1 MHKQPSMNSRFT
13 QAAGLSLKQLSYLL
27 AVKETLNFTRAGELC
42 FVTQS
47 TLSGGLAEL
56 ERQLGVKL
64 VERDR
69 QRVALTPIGEE
80 VARRARELLAASQDL
95 LNIASQ
101 ASDPACGEFTLGVI
115 PTIAPFLLSRIL
127 TTLQTAFP
135 RLQVNVRESQ
145 THVLLA
151 EVDRGELDAALLA
164 LPIDTGK
171 LHAAVLF
178 EETLQLVAPADD
190 ELARHAR
197 FSLENLQSGQLLLLE
212 KGHCLRDHTLAA
224 CSARPSS
231 DEQHTIEAT
240 NLSTM
245 VQLVNAGLGCAL
257 LPDMAVQAGIL
268 HGTHTTVVPLEA
280 PLPTRTIALI
290 TRASHPKL
298 DFMTTALA
306 DVLVACRSDA

>member
-1 MHKQPSMNSRFT
+1 MNNRFT
-13 QAAGLSLKQLSYLL
+13 QAASLSLKQLSYLL
-27 AVKETLNFTRAGELC
+27 AVAETLNFTRAAELC

-56 ERQLGVKL
+56 ERQLDVTL

-69 QRVALTPIGEE
+69 QRVALTPIGLE
-80 VARRARELLAASQDL
+80 VARRARELLAAGQDL

-101 ASDPACGEFTLGVI
+101 ASDPARGELTLGVI

-127 TTLQTAFP
+127 ETLRTRFP
-135 RLQVNVRESQ
+135 LLQVNIRESQ

-151 EVDRGELDAALLA
+151 ELDRGELDAAVLA

-171 LHAAVLF
+171 LHAEVLYD
-178 EETLQLVAPADD
+178 EPLQLVAHADD
-190 ELARHAR
+190 QMALHAT
-197 FSLENLQSGQLLLLE
+197 FSLENLDSGKLLLLE

-224 CSARPSS
+224 CTTRTNS
-231 DEQHTIEAT
+231 DDNHAIEAT

-257 LPDMAVQAGIL
+257 LPEMAVQAGIL
-268 HGTHTTVVPLEA
+268 TGTSTTVVPLQA
-280 PLPTRTIALI
+280 PLPTRTIALL
-290 TRASHPKL
+290 TRASHPKF
-298 DFMTTALA
+298 DFMIQQLA
-306 DVLVACRSDA
+306 VELKRCRCAA

>member
-1 MHKQPSMNSRFT
+1 MNSRFT
-13 QAAGLSLKQLSYLL
+13 QAASLSLKQLSYLL
-27 AVKETLNFTRAGELC
+27 AVAETLNFTRAAELC

-69 QRVALTPIGEE
+69 QRVALTPIGAD
-80 VARRARELLAASQDL
+80 VARRGRDLLAASQDL

-101 ASDPACGEFTLGVI
+101 ASDPASGEFTLGVI
-115 PTIAPFLLSRIL
+115 PTIAPFLLSRML
-127 TTLQTAFP
+127 AGLRTAFP
-135 RLQVNVRESQ
+135 RLQVNIRESQ

-151 EVDRGELDAALLA
+151 ELDQGELDAAVLA

-171 LHAAVLF
+171 LHAEILF
-178 EETLQLVAPADD
+178 EEALQLVAPADD
-190 ELARHAR
+190 QLARHAQ
-197 FSLENLQSGQLLLLE
+197 FSLQNLESGQLLLLE

-224 CSARPSS
+224 CTTRPQS
-231 DEQHTIEAT
+231 DDQHTIEAT

-268 HGTHTTVVPLEA
+268 QGTHTTVVPLQA
-280 PLPTRTIALI
+280 PLPTRTIALL
-290 TRASHPKL
+290 TRPSHPKL
-298 DFMTTALA
+298 EFMTTALA
-306 DVLVACRSDA
+306 PVLMGCRHTS